1 MVKLKLQECAE
12 LVGFSCKSQHCKLW
26 RKLNFGNPFVLCFRQ
41 VAKGFFS
48 HYRNLKS
55 EEF

>member
-1 MVKLKLQECAE
+1 MQECAE
-12 LVGFSCKSQHCKLW
+12 LAGFSYKLW
-26 RKLNFGNPFVLCFRQ
+26 RKLNLCNLFVLCFRQ

-55 EEF
+55 EEL